1 MEQFTQGEFNMAN
14 VTYIK
19 KSIPK
24 QYVEFETP
32 LNPEEYNNIGTTWQ
46 DYLDN
51 KWVRLS
57 DAQVSFRNEHPTATV
72 KEVWDMRITPT
83 PPRTLEQAKQEKV
96 ALIEEYDNSDTVN
109 GFDIVMGEDTMTAW
123 IHPEQRANYKN
134 SLDSAEL
141 LGLEE
146 VHPVFNGIQL
156 TLETA
161 MAKMAL
167 AQIQIYADRCF
178 IVTET
183 HKAAV
188 EALETI
194 EAVDAYDNTTG
205 YPERLVFTIDASKA
219 ASVEGTEE

>member
-1 MEQFTQGEFNMAN
+1 MAN

-24 QYVEFETP
+24 QYVEFETA
-32 LNPEEYNNIGTTWQ
+32 LSPEEYNNIGATWQ

-51 KWVRLS
+51 KWVLLS
-57 DAQVSFRNEHPTATV
+57 NEQMAFHKANPTATV
-72 KEVWDMRITPT
+72 KEVWDMQITPT
-83 PPRTLEQAKQEKV
+83 PPRTLEQAKQEK
-96 ALIEEYDNSDTVN
+96 LRHIEVYDSSDAVN
-109 GFDIVMGEDTMTAW
+109 GFDIVMGENTMTAW
-123 IHPEQRANYKN
+123 ITPEQRANYKN

-183 HKAAV
+183 HKANV
-188 EALETI
+188 DALEAI
-194 EAVDAYDNTTG
+194 EAVDVYDNTTG
-205 YPERLVFTIDASKA
+205 YPERLTFAIEPSKV
-219 ASVEGTEE
+219 SVEETEE

>member
-1 MEQFTQGEFNMAN
+1 ME
-14 VTYIK
+14 TYIRK
-19 KSIPK
+19 NIKGYYIEYSD
-24 QYVEFETP
+24 P
-32 LNPEEYNNIGTTWQ
+32 LDTVVWDGKIGTTYQ
-46 DYLDN
+46 DFLDG
-51 KWVRLS
+51 KWVHLS
-57 DAQVSFRNEHPTATV
+57 TEQVAFHVEHPSASIR
-72 KEVWDMRITPT
+72 EVIAMEITPT
-83 PPRTLEQAKQEKV
+83 PPRTLEQAKSEK
-96 ALIEEYDNSDTVN
+96 LMQIQNYDNSDTVN
-109 GFDIVMGEDTMTAW
+109 GFDIVIGEDTMTAW
-123 IHPEQRANYKN
+123 ITPEQRANYKN

-141 LGLEE
+141 LGLTE

-183 HKAAV
+183 HKANV

-205 YPERLVFTIDASKA
+205 YPERLVFNLNQ
-219 ASVEGTEE
+219 TEEEEGL

>member
-1 MEQFTQGEFNMAN
+1 MAN

-19 KSIPK
+19 KSIAK
-24 QYVEFETP
+24 QYVEFEAP
-32 LNPEEYNNIGTTWQ
+32 LSSEEYNNLGTTWQ

-51 KWVRLS
+51 KWVPLS
-57 DAQVSFRNEHPTATV
+57 DAQIAFYKTNPNATV
-72 KEVWDMRITPT
+72 KEVWDMQITPT
-83 PPRTLEQAKQEKV
+83 PPRTLEQAKREK
-96 ALIEEYDNSDTVN
+96 LSDIDSYDNSDAVN

-123 IHPEQRANYKN
+123 IHPEKRANYKN

-161 MAKMAL
+161 MAKIAL

-183 HKAAV
+183 HKANV
-188 EALETI
+188 EALESI
-194 EAVDAYDNTTG
+194 EDVDAYDNTTG
-205 YPERLVFTIDASKA
+205 YPERLTFTIDASKA

>member
-1 MEQFTQGEFNMAN
+1 M
-14 VTYIK
+14 
-19 KSIPK
+19 
-24 QYVEFETP
+24 
-32 LNPEEYNNIGTTWQ
+32 
-46 DYLDN
+46 DN
-51 KWVRLS
+51 KWVPLS
-57 DAQVSFRNEHPTATV
+57 NEQIAFHKANPNATV
-72 KEVWDMRITPT
+72 KEVWDMQITPV
-83 PPRTLEQAKQEKV
+83 PVPVRTLEQAKQEKMEQ
-96 ALIEEYDNSDTVN
+96 ITEYDNSDDVN
-109 GFDIVMGEDTMTAW
+109 SFDIVMGDDILSEW
-123 IHPEQRANYKN
+123 IHPEQRAKYKN

-156 TLETA
+156 TLATS

-183 HKAAV
+183 HKANV

-205 YPERLVFTIDASKA
+205 YPERLTFTIDASKA
-219 ASVEGTEE
+219 VNAEGTEE